1 MSSAATAPTKM
12 SPQQARGLA
21 EYLLADLQYE
31 IPTTVRVIE
40 AASAGNLSYSP
51 DPKSKNGLA
60 LVRHVVQSD
69 IWFLNSIADGKFDGS
84 TNDESDACGI
94 ATPAD
99 GAARYSTEIP
109 AAIARIR
116 SLSDEQLAAD
126 LDFFGI
132 MQVPAVALVGMA
144 IKHSIHH
151 RGQLSCYL
159 RAMGSK
165 VPGIYGPSGDT
176 ER

>member
-1 MSSAATAPTKM
+1 MSSAAATPAKM
-12 SPQQARGLA
+12 NPQQARGLA

-31 IPTTVRVIE
+31 VPVTVRVIE
-40 AASAGNLSYSP
+40 SATGGNLGYSP
-51 DPKSKNGLA
+51 DPKSKSGIA
-60 LVRHVVQSD
+60 LVRHVVLSD

-84 TNDESDACGI
+84 SNDESEASGI
-94 ATPAD
+94 LTPAD
-99 GAARYSTEIP
+99 GAARYTAEMAKGIE
-109 AAIARIR
+109 RIR
-116 SLSDEQLAAD
+116 SMSDEQLAAD

-132 MQVPAVALVGMA
+132 MQVPAVALLGLA

-159 RAMGSK
+159 RAMGCK

-176 ER
+176 Q